1 MQLEVVCHGFISME
15 ALIEQPVD
23 LRQVVGPRNLVTK
36 IHLATVTLCCLG
48 HRDSGLVPQIGYSV
62 KLYNHGSWLA
72 TSAFTFKTLLRH
84 YAKQVLTPW

>member
-36 IHLATVTLCCLG
+36 IHLATVTLYLELEMKVAE
-48 HRDSGLVPQIGYSV
+48 D
-62 KLYNHGSWLA
+62 
-72 TSAFTFKTLLRH
+72 
-84 YAKQVLTPW
+84 YAK